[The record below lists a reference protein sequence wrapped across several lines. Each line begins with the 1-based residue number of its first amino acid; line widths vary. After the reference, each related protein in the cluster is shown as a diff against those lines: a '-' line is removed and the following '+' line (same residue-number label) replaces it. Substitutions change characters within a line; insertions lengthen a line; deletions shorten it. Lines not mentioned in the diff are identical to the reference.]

1 MQTLHYP
8 LVVIGSGFAG
18 RTVADYFSNDECLV
32 LERGEALDY
41 AARMAEAEQALAK
54 GASRHEAEGMAYRSD
69 LPWNATPQLSE
80 FNHSRY
86 ALVAGGS
93 SNWWGGK
100 CSRFSAHVFESQD
113 FLPWVFNLQ
122 DLSPWYG
129 LAEKRLNISGDP
141 VWGEGEPVNAMPGA
155 AYWRNAFAPYL
166 SPSHVYNAA
175 INRGPQGKHGQGTCQ
190 GRGACAVCHHD
201 SKARPDNIFR
211 PLNILYRSL
220 VTEIEFVGAT
230 AKSVMVYDG
239 RTLFRVTFDR
249 LVIAANGLESP
260 RLLARSAL
268 PGGVPRD
275 HLGRYYQD
283 HAHFAMNCRVDK
295 PIAFRNLGGMC
306 HVEVKEL
313 STAYDTS
320 IGSIEA
326 GALALTHPLSPLEYN
341 QAVPPH
347 NVFQPGSAEVTAR
360 TLLQSMRGVFQI
372 YCELEIPPQANIRV
386 DLQSEHPLVVD
397 GEAYRALIPIL
408 NSVTTTMKQRMA
420 DRGVEVLQSHHWY
433 QTGYGGHHFC
443 GTLNMSDCERS
454 VTGADFRLIGTT
466 NVFCA
471 GASIIPRS
479 GGVAPTLTIVALAE
493 KLGQQLRSTD

>member
-8 LVVIGSGFAG
+8 LVIIGSGFAG
-18 RTVADYFSNDECLV
+18 RTVADYFSTDECLV
-32 LERGEALDY
+32 LERGEPLDY
-41 AARMAEAEQALAK
+41 GSRMAEAERAMAS
-54 GASRHEAEGMAYRSD
+54 GASRHDAEGIAYRSD
-69 LPWNATPQLSE
+69 LPWNTTPQLSA

-86 ALVAGGS
+86 SFVAGGS

-100 CSRFSAHVFESQD
+100 CSRFSAHVFESRD
-113 FLPWVFNLQ
+113 FLPWVFSKQ
-122 DLSPWYG
+122 EMSSWYS

-141 VWGEGEPVNAMPGA
+141 VWGEGEPMNAMPGA
-155 AYWRNAFAPYL
+155 AYWRDAYSPYL
-166 SPSHVYNAA
+166 SPSQVYNAA
-175 INRGPQGKHGQGTCQ
+175 INRGPAGKHGQGTCQ

-211 PLNILYRSL
+211 PLNILYRSY
-220 VTEIEFVGAT
+220 VTEIEFEGAT
-230 AKSVMVYDG
+230 AKAVLVYDG
-239 RTLFRVTFDR
+239 RELLRVTFDR

-260 RLLARSAL
+260 RILARSTL
-268 PGGVPRD
+268 PAGVRRE

-283 HAHFAMNCRVDK
+283 HAHFAMNCRIDK

-313 STAYDTS
+313 SVAYDTG

-326 GALALTHPLSPLEYN
+326 GALALTHPLSPGEYSK
-341 QAVPPH
+341 APPL
-347 NVFQPGSAEVTAR
+347 NKLFQPGPTHETAR
-360 TLLQSMRGVFQI
+360 VLLQAMRGVFQI

-386 DLQSEHPLVVD
+386 DLESEHPAVMDDGAYNALVPV
-397 GEAYRALIPIL
+397 L
-408 NSVTTTMKQRMA
+408 NSVTTAMKKKMA

-454 VTGADFRLIGTT
+454 VTGADLKVLGTD

-471 GASIIPRS
+471 GASIIPRA

-493 KLGQQLRSTD
+493 KLGQQLLSQG

>member
-8 LVVIGSGFAG
+8 LVIIGSGFAG
-18 RTVADYFSNDECLV
+18 RTVADHFSVDECLL
-32 LERGEALDY
+32 LERGEPLNY
-41 AARMAEAEQALAK
+41 GSRMAEAKQAVAG
-54 GASRHEAEGMAYRSD
+54 GAPQHAAEGLAYRSD
-69 LPWNATPQLSE
+69 LPWNATPQLSA

-86 ALVAGGS
+86 AFVGGGS

-100 CSRFSAHVFESQD
+100 CSRFSAHVFESRD
-113 FLPWVFNLQ
+113 FLPWVFSKQ
-122 DLSPWYG
+122 EMSPWYG
-129 LAEKRLNISGDP
+129 LAEKRLNITGDP
-141 VWGEGEPVNAMPGA
+141 VWAEGEPVNAMPGA
-155 AYWRNAFAPYL
+155 AYWRDAYSPYL

-175 INRGPQGKHGQGTCQ
+175 INRGPAGQHGQGTCR

-201 SKARPDNIFR
+201 AKARPDNIFR
-211 PLNILYRSL
+211 PLNILYRSY
-220 VTEIEFVGAT
+220 VTEVEFEGAT
-230 AKSVMVYDG
+230 AKAVLVYDG
-239 RTLFRVTFDR
+239 RSLFRVTFDR
-249 LVIAANGLESP
+249 LVVAANGLESP

-268 PGGVPRD
+268 PGGVPRE

-283 HAHFAMNCRVDK
+283 HAHFAMNCRIDK

-306 HVEVKEL
+306 HVEVKDL
-313 STAYDTS
+313 SVAYETE

-326 GALALTHPLSPLEYN
+326 GALALTHPLAPEEYSDAAPL
-341 QAVPPH
+341 H
-347 NVFQPGSAEVTAR
+347 KVFQPVPAHNKAKALVHA
-360 TLLQSMRGVFQI
+360 MRGVFQI

-386 DLQSEHPLVVD
+386 DLESEHPSVIDD
-397 GEAYRALIPIL
+397 GAYGALIPVL
-408 NSVTTTMKQRMA
+408 NGVTTAMKKKMA

-454 VTGADFRLIGTT
+454 VTGADFKVMGTD

-471 GASIIPRS
+471 GAAVIPRA

-493 KLGQQLRSTD
+493 KLGQQLRSTG